1 MVTKK
6 TDQQTD
12 RKLQVDAIR
21 LIHMKILPKWKKRNN
36 FVVVETWILFRE
48 NDEVVSNVIQEAYE
62 HYEAIEFGRHKKNIG
77 DPNRHIKLI
86 NIAGKK
92 VMFAGFAHK
101 KHYIFDIDKPV
112 YLLLSPCGWVQGYN
126 QNHFLGRGGGQNG
139 ILRYIMAYNNI
150 VLNKTHLKHNMFLLK
165 LC

>member
-21 LIHMKILPKWKKRNN
+21 LIHMKILPKWKKKRNN

-92 VMFAGFAHK
+92 VMFAGFVHK
-101 KHYIFDIDKPV
+101 KHYIFDLDKPV

-126 QNHFLGRGGGQNG
+126 QNHFFFGGGGAKWYIAVYNGLLQYCFKQNTFK
-139 ILRYIMAYNNI
+139 A
-150 VLNKTHLKHNMFLLK
+150 
-165 LC
+165 

>member
-1 MVTKK
+1 MVLFYRIYNYISICISSFNLIGNEK
-6 TDQQTD
+6 DRSTD
-12 RKLQVDAIR
+12 RQKATSRCYTSNSYENITKR
-21 LIHMKILPKWKKRNN
+21 KKRNN

-62 HYEAIEFGRHKKNIG
+62 HYEAIEFGRHKKKIG

-92 VMFAGFAHK
+92 VMFAGFVHK

-112 YLLLSPCGWVQGYN
+112 YLLLSPCG
-126 QNHFLGRGGGQNG
+126 
-139 ILRYIMAYNNI
+139 
-150 VLNKTHLKHNMFLLK
+150 
-165 LC
+165 